1 MVLDVFDSNAWH
13 FMTQVISKIGDNG
26 YIDIIIPKF
35 GKFTP
40 PNIYNY
46 YDEIDGYFNLVVV
59 ESGRAKTTYLNDFF
73 SDGIQ
78 NFLNYWGFFDIS
90 KNIKNIR
97 FAQEQFYDALF
108 IFNACANF
116 RLSLSW
122 WLIFNPYQQPFDT
135 LRTFVDWYLNFLTGG
150 IPVIIGVD
158 YGPSI
163 SLSALGVFLDYIR
176 NLAII
181 VPYRYSDGKFFAA
194 DDVGSITDN
203 PALVRRLENMESD
216 VRIFRKL
223 PSLWIEKPIP
233 DNLREYWAIK
243 KPIIFDFLTK
253 NYYDLGVQ
261 FLPDKIAKLKAVSK
275 SITLHDYFENI
286 STNLICL
293 KTEILSLN
301 ILHFHF

>member
-13 FMTQVISKIGDNG
+13 FMTQVISKVGDNG
-26 YIDIIIPKF
+26 YRDILIPEF

-46 YDEIDGYFNLVVV
+46 YDDTDGYFNLVVL
-59 ESGRAKTTYLNDFF
+59 ESGRTKTTYLFNFI

-78 NFLNYWGFFDIS
+78 NLLNYFEFFDTP
-90 KNIKNIR
+90 KNIR
-97 FAQEQFYDALF
+97 NIRVAHEHFYDALF

-116 RLSLSW
+116 RMSLSW
-122 WLIFNPYQQPFDT
+122 WLIVNPYQQPFDT
-135 LRTFVDWYLNFLTGG
+135 LRVFTDWYLNALTGG

-163 SLSALGVFLDYIR
+163 SLAGLGWFLDYVR
-176 NLAII
+176 HLAIV
-181 VPYRYSDGKFFAA
+181 VPYRYSDGIFIAA
-194 DDVGSITDN
+194 GDVASTIDN
-203 PALVRRLENMESD
+203 PSVARVLESMNSD
-216 VRIFRKL
+216 IRVFRKL

-243 KPIIFDFLTK
+243 KPIIFEFLIK
-253 NYYDLGVQ
+253 NYSDLGIQ
-261 FLPDKIAKLKAVSK
+261 FYPDKIVEFKTVSNAINL
-275 SITLHDYFENI
+275 SDYFENI
-286 STNLICL
+286 STNLVCL
-293 KTEILSLN
+293 KTDMLSLN